1 MTTLSKGDI
10 ALSNAINEE
19 MDRDSLFLE
28 KCSYHDSLLRKFNKT
43 GKSPMELNSTIEG
56 QKQLDIINAKVSKL
70 MIEKY
75 GE

>member
-1 MTTLSKGDI
+1 MKTLSKGDI

-19 MDRDSLFLE
+19 MDRDPLFLE
-28 KCSYHDSLLRKFNKT
+28 KCEYHEKIMSKLLGDKI
-43 GKSPMELNSTIEG
+43 PMLLAETKEG
-56 QKQLDIINAKVSKL
+56 QQELDIINAKVSKA

>member
-1 MTTLSKGDI
+1 MTTSSKGDI

-19 MDRDSLFLE
+19 MDRDPLFLE
-28 KCSYHDSLLRKFNKT
+28 KCEYHEKIMAEFLGDKIPMLLAETK
-43 GKSPMELNSTIEG
+43 EG